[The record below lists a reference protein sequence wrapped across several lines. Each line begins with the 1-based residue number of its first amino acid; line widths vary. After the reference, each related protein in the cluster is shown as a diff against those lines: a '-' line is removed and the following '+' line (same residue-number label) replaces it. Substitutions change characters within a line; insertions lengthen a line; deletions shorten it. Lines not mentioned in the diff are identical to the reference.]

1 MIKTDKINK
10 IYIALLLI
18 ILFLLVKIYF
28 DLSASKIKLIDGIEN
43 LYILQAKQFS
53 QKMDNE
59 IKKDVHGNL
68 YITLKKDP
76 QLRKKIEK
84 KFNVLISNSFKYIYV
99 LYKTKNN
106 QFKYLLDSSN
116 PKDRGHF
123 DEKLDVNIQKWS
135 LVYKTKKDEVLYH
148 HKLNTL
154 WATYLKP
161 VIIDNRVQ
169 GVIAFDFSI
178 GLINKIKK
186 LVKPTHEKFLY
197 IFYFIFVLMLFLMYQ
212 VILNAK
218 IKKDSHIDP
227 LTKAYNRSFFR
238 IFLKRI
244 DLSKYQILMI
254 DIDFFKKINDT
265 YGHDAG
271 DKILKEISFLIKGII
286 RDKDIF
292 IRFGG
297 EEFLIFINKEKASLF
312 IAEEI
317 GERIRRT
324 IEEYKFKYNKK
335 LIKTTVSIGA
345 CLNPQK
351 FKTPKLAIKKADELL
366 YIAKNNGRN
375 ILVYD

>member
-1 MIKTDKINK
+1 MIKTDKITK
-10 IYIALLLI
+10 IYIALLFI

-28 DLSASKIKLIDGIEN
+28 DLSASKTKLINGIEN

-68 YITLKKDP
+68 YKTLKNNPK
-76 QLRKKIEK
+76 LRKKIEK
-84 KFNVLISNSFKYIYV
+84 KFNVLISDSFKYIYV

-116 PKDRGHF
+116 PKDRGYF
-123 DEKLDVNIQKWS
+123 DEKLDVNIKKWS
-135 LVYKTKKDEVLYH
+135 LVYKTKKDKVLYH
-148 HKLNTL
+148 KKLNTL

-161 VIIDNRVQ
+161 VIINNKVQ
-169 GVIAFDFSI
+169 GVIAFDFPI
-178 GLINKIKK
+178 RLINKIKNI
-186 LVKPTHEKFLY
+186 VKPTHEKFLY

-212 VILNAK
+212 VILNLK

-227 LTKAYNRSFFR
+227 LTRAYNRSFFR
-238 IFLKRI
+238 IFLKRVN
-244 DLSKYQILMI
+244 LAKYQILMI

-271 DKILKEISFLIKGII
+271 DKILKEVSFIINGII
-286 RDKDIF
+286 RDKDVF

-297 EEFLIFINKEKASLF
+297 EEFLIFINKENTSLF
-312 IAEEI
+312 VAKDI
-317 GERIRRT
+317 GERIRKT
-324 IEEYKFKYNKK
+324 IEGYKFEYNKNI
-335 LIKTTVSIGA
+335 IKTTVSIGA

-366 YIAKNNGRN
+366 YVAKNNGRN
-375 ILVYD
+375 MLIYD

>member
-1 MIKTDKINK
+1 MIKSDKINK
-10 IYIALLLI
+10 IYILLLLI

-53 QKMDNE
+53 QKIDNE

-68 YITLKKDP
+68 YTTLKNNP
-76 QLRKKIEK
+76 QLRKKIEN

-99 LYKTKNN
+99 LYKNKNN

-123 DEKLDVNIQKWS
+123 DEKLDVNTKKWS

-148 HKLNTL
+148 KKLNTL

-161 VIIDNRVQ
+161 VIINNKVQ

-178 GLINKIKK
+178 RLINKIKNI
-186 LVKPTHEKFLY
+186 VKPTHKKFLY

-227 LTKAYNRSFFR
+227 LTQAYNRSFFR
-238 IFLKRI
+238 IFLKRVN
-244 DLSKYQILMI
+244 LAKYQILMI

-265 YGHDAG
+265 YGHDGG
-271 DKILKEISFLIKGII
+271 DKILKEISLIIKRII
-286 RDKDIF
+286 RDKDVF

-297 EEFLIFINKEKASLF
+297 EEFLIFINKENASLLV
-312 IAEEI
+312 AKDI
-317 GERIRRT
+317 GERIRKT
-324 IEEYKFKYNKK
+324 IEEYKFEYNKN
-335 LIKTTVSIGA
+335 LIKITVSIGA

-351 FKTPKLAIKKADELL
+351 FKTPISAIKKADKLL
-366 YIAKNNGRN
+366 YMAKNNGRN
-375 ILVYD
+375 MLVCD